1 MDAATL
7 KFRNRHRVLKV
18 LLLSKYRYTLP
29 VLLEMAIAVEE
40 SAKEFY
46 TALARKFSEHKDLFR
61 QLAKDE
67 KDHSERYTYLLGR
80 RKVKE
85 VYSTEEERMLADHN
99 IRILESTQLVG
110 NLRRGAERAREVPDL
125 KSAVKAA
132 VQLEK
137 DTLLF
142 YQNLAMGLGKEDR
155 QEVYRIIEVEHSHL
169 YRVQNLSP

>member
-1 MDAATL
+1 
-7 KFRNRHRVLKV
+7 
-18 LLLSKYRYTLP
+18 
-29 VLLEMAIAVEE
+29 
-40 SAKEFY
+40 
-46 TALARKFSEHKDLFR
+46 
-61 QLAKDE
+61 
-67 KDHSERYTYLLGR
+67 
-80 RKVKE
+80 
-85 VYSTEEERMLADHN
+85 MLADHN

-142 YQNLAMGLGKEDR
+142 YQNLAIGLGKENS
-155 QEVYRIIEVEHSHL
+155 QEVYRTIRVEHGHL

>member
-1 MDAATL
+1 MVDIV
-7 KFRNRHRVLKV
+7 FSKV
-18 LLLSKYRYTLP
+18 SLLPKYRYTLP

-40 SAKEFY
+40 SAKDFY
-46 TALARKFSEHKDLFR
+46 TSLVSMFSEHGDFFA

-67 KDHSERYTYLLGR
+67 ADHAERYAYLLGR
-80 RKVKE
+80 RRAEE

-110 NLRRGAERAREVPDL
+110 NLRRGAERARELPDL

-132 VQLEK
+132 AQLEK

-142 YQNLAMGLGKEDR
+142 YHNLAMGLGKEDR
-155 QEVYRIIEVEHSHL
+155 QEVYRIIRVEHSHL
-169 YRVQNLSP
+169 YKVQNLYP